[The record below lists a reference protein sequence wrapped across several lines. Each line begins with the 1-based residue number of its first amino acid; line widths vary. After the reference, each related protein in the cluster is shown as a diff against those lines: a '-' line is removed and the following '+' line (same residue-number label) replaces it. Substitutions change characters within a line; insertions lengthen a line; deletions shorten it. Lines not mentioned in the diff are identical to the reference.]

1 MTIGKIM
8 ISFLCTCIFNYF
20 EKAEWV
26 TIGTTF
32 LGLLAS
38 VYIAYRIFNAEQ
50 EAREIEE
57 IKLNKDHFKFLENFL
72 KMQMPYY
79 EKQVQN
85 INLYLKNL
93 DKHLN
98 LEIVVELNNDYSKN
112 FELIRL
118 IKYIHNSKKNEENF
132 NKLYSSINYTSIVIK
147 NLEDEMLRYFERSY
161 LLDEKVKSVQYHLLR
176 IHLIEINDYCSY
188 DKNFN
193 NDYGKIRTEYFELV
207 KKVSNNPKIF
217 PKSDEGLVDKNLL
230 ETEFV
235 DKLIT
240 LINPVFADHP
250 IFTEIASKLNTFK
263 NAINDKRN
271 LENAHRATMNS
282 YVNILKVTKERI
294 KEFYFVK

>member
-1 MTIGKIM
+1 M
-8 ISFLCTCIFNYF
+8 ISNLCTCLIDYF
-20 EKAEWV
+20 SKDQWI
-26 TIGTTF
+26 TILSTI

-50 EAREIEE
+50 EARELEE
-57 IKLNKDHFKFLENFL
+57 KKLNEDHFGFLENFL

-79 EKQVQN
+79 EKQIEN

-93 DKHLN
+93 HKHLN

-118 IKYIHNSKKNEENF
+118 IKYIQSNKKNEENF
-132 NKLYSSINYTSIVIK
+132 NKLYSSLNYTSIVIK

-161 LLDEKVKSVQYHLLR
+161 LLDEKIKSVQYHLLR

-188 DKNFN
+188 DKTFN

-217 PKSDEGLVDKNLL
+217 PKSDKDLVDKNLL

-235 DKLIT
+235 DELIT

-271 LENAHRATMNS
+271 LETAHRTTMNS
-282 YVNILKVTKERI
+282 YVSILDVTKERI
-294 KEFYFVK
+294 KEFYLVK